1 MESSVYMESVR
12 TGTVRQAPCRQKP
25 SGLRPDRKVE
35 EQSMENDILKVLI
48 TEEQIRR
55 RVQELG
61 VELTKD
67 YEGKDPV
74 IVGVLKGVVVFYAD
88 MIRQIKT
95 PCQMDFMWISSY
107 AGTASTGSMQ
117 VKRDITVD
125 IRGRPVLIL
134 EDIYDTGNSLD
145 FTYRHLLSKDPA
157 SLKICTFLDK
167 PERRKPG
174 ITLKPDY
181 VGYTV
186 PNEFVV
192 GYGLDFNE
200 HYRNLPYIGVLKPE
214 AYEG

>member
-1 MESSVYMESVR
+1 ME
-12 TGTVRQAPCRQKP
+12 K
-25 SGLRPDRKVE
+25 
-35 EQSMENDILKVLI
+35 DILKVLI
-48 TEEQIRR
+48 TEEQIRQ
-55 RVQELG
+55 RVRELG
-61 VELTKD
+61 EELTWD
-67 YEGKDPV
+67 YQDKDPI

-88 MIRQIKT
+88 MIRQIKA

-107 AGTASTGSMQ
+107 EGTTSTGSMV
-117 VKRDITVD
+117 VKRDIGSD
-125 IRGRPVLIL
+125 IKGRHVLIL

-145 FTYRHLLSKDPA
+145 FTYRHLLSKEPA

-192 GYGLDFNE
+192 GYGLDYNE

-214 AYEG
+214 AYGA